1 MWTLHW
7 FSVDQYLGHVV
18 KNIHDR
24 NISDKFLCCGKY
36 TNQTLEVPT
45 LGSNLILIGDLLFFL
60 HVLISHAI
68 CYNIKTIW
76 SLTYFRYSWYS
87 EFDSDC

>member
-1 MWTLHW
+1 MHNTMRTLHW

-24 NISDKFLCCGKY
+24 NISDKFLCCGKC
-36 TNQTLEVPT
+36 TNWTLEVLT
-45 LGSNLILIGDLLFFL
+45 LGFWGFVIFL

-76 SLTYFRYSWYS
+76 SLTYFRCSWDS